1 MFPIPGNRKTM
12 NDRKKALPAI
22 IFSVLVWGFSFI
34 SIKVALTVLPPM
46 TLGALRFAI
55 ALVFLFF
62 IKRRIAPGEKIRR
75 RDLPLL
81 AGAGLFGV
89 TFYFFFENNGVALVT
104 VSEASI
110 TIGSIPVITL
120 LAERIGGMVKR
131 IALGRILG
139 AALSIVGVCL
149 VAGTSFTV
157 SGNILGYAYMGG
169 AALCWVVYCFLT
181 RPLFDRC
188 SQIHIVFWQS
198 VFGFIGFLPFALA
211 EHSRWAM
218 PGLSVA
224 LHTVFLGIFCS
235 AIAYWLYAKSLQ
247 DLGVALSAIFINFI
261 PVVTAIAGFFL
272 LGDRL
277 HPIQWAGAALV
288 ISGVTLAMVERK
300 PRDQERHRSNVTP

>member
-1 MFPIPGNRKTM
+1 M
-12 NDRKKALPAI
+12 NDRKKALFAI

-110 TIGSIPVITL
+110 TIGSIPVLTL

-131 IALGRILG
+131 IAPGRILG
-139 AALSIVGVCL
+139 AALSVAGVCL

-169 AALCWVVYCFLT
+169 AALCWVVYGFLT
-181 RPLFDRC
+181 RPLFERC

-198 VFGFIGFLPFALA
+198 VFGFLGFLPFALA
-211 EHSRWAM
+211 EHSRWAV
-218 PGLSVA
+218 PGLPVA

-247 DLGVALSAIFINFI
+247 DLGVAISAIFINFV
-261 PVVTAIAGFFL
+261 PVITAIAGFFL

-288 ISGVTLAMVERK
+288 IFGVTLAMVERK
-300 PRDQERHRSNVTP
+300 SRNPAPGRSVMP